1 MKVGVSPSPLSPLPQ
16 GEAWPQAGVRAGP
29 GQTNMLSIELIRRD
43 PDFVKSALESR
54 GEEDPLGEL
63 LTLDTNRRQAIT
75 EADELRARRNQV
87 SRQVGQARGAGQE
100 PPPDVVAEMRQVG
113 DQISRLEQ
121 DAGVL
126 EEQISS
132 ILMRLP
138 NIPLPDVPKGLDEES
153 NVIIR
158 QWGEPAT
165 LDFTPVPHWE
175 LGERLGLIDFER
187 GVKISGSRFYT
198 MFGAGAKLERSL
210 IAWMLDLHT
219 RQHGYT
225 EVMLPA
231 LVKREVMEGAA
242 NLYRDEIIPPD
253 SLPLR
258 YVAQTPCFRTAQ
270 AAAGRDTR
278 GIKRVH
284 QFNKVEMY
292 KFVTPETSE
301 DELETLLADAEDVCQ
316 KLELPYRVLQLCTGD
331 IGFQSAKTYDIEV
344 WSAGC
349 QEWLEVS
356 SCSNCTDFQARRA
369 NIRYRPAQGDRPQLP
384 HTINGSGLALPR
396 VVIAILENYQ
406 QADGTIVI
414 PEVLRPY
421 TGFDTIPAQ

>member
-1 MKVGVSPSPLSPLPQ
+1 M
-16 GEAWPQAGVRAGP
+16 
-29 GQTNMLSIELIRRD
+29 
-43 PDFVKSALESR
+43 KSAMESR
-54 GEEDPLGEL
+54 GEEDPLAEIL
-63 LTLDTNRRQAIT
+63 ALDVTRRQLIT
-75 EADELRARRNQV
+75 EGDELRARRNQV
-87 SRQVGQARGAGQE
+87 SRQVGEARRDGQE
-100 PPPDVVAEMRQVG
+100 PPVDIVAEMRQVG
-113 DQISRLEQ
+113 DRISELEQ
-121 DAGVL
+121 ESKSL
-126 EEQISS
+126 EERIDS

-138 NIPLPDVPKGLDEES
+138 NIPLPDVPKGLTEES
-153 NVIIR
+153 NVVIR

-165 LDFTPVPHWE
+165 LDFTPIPHWD
-175 LGERLGLIDFER
+175 LGERHGIIDFER

-219 RQHGYT
+219 QQHGYT

-231 LVKREVMEGAA
+231 VVKREVMEGAGNLPKFSDFLYHDDSA
-242 NLYRDEIIPPD
+242 DLWMIPTAEVPITNLYRDEIIPPD
-253 SLPLR
+253 TLPLR
-258 YVAQTPCFRTAQ
+258 YVAQTPCFRNEQ

-292 KFVTPETSE
+292 KFVTPETSN
-301 DELETLLADAEDVCQ
+301 DELEALVADAEDVCQ

-344 WSAGC
+344 WAAGS

-356 SCSNCTDFQARRA
+356 SCSTCTDFQARRA
-369 NIRYRPAQGDRPQLP
+369 RIRYRPAQGERPQLP

-406 QADGTIVI
+406 QADGTVVI

-421 TGFDTIPAQ
+421 TGFDTIPPQ

>member
-1 MKVGVSPSPLSPLPQ
+1 
-16 GEAWPQAGVRAGP
+16 
-29 GQTNMLSIELIRRD
+29 MLSIELIRRD
-43 PDFVKSALESR
+43 PEFVKSALESR
-54 GEEDPLGEL
+54 GEEDPLAEIL
-63 LTLDTNRRQAIT
+63 ALDVTRRQLIT
-75 EADELRARRNQV
+75 EGDELRARRNQV
-87 SRQVGQARGAGQE
+87 SRQVGEARRDGQQ
-100 PPPDVVAEMRQVG
+100 PPADIVAKMRQVG
-113 DQISRLEQ
+113 DRISELEQ
-121 DAGVL
+121 ESKSL
-126 EEQISS
+126 EERIDS

-138 NIPLPDVPKGLDEES
+138 NIPLPDVPKGLTEES
-153 NVIIR
+153 NVVIR

-165 LDFTPVPHWE
+165 LDFTPIPHWD
-175 LGERLGLIDFER
+175 LGERHGIIDFER

-219 RQHGYT
+219 QQHGYT

-231 LVKREVMEGAA
+231 VVKREVMEGAGNLPKFSDFLYHDDSA
-242 NLYRDEIIPPD
+242 DLWMIPTAEVPITNLYRDEIIPPD
-253 SLPLR
+253 TLPLR
-258 YVAQTPCFRTAQ
+258 YVAQTPCFRNEQ

-292 KFVTPETSE
+292 KFVTPETSN
-301 DELETLLADAEDVCQ
+301 DELEALVADAEDVCQ

-344 WSAGC
+344 WAAGS

-356 SCSNCTDFQARRA
+356 SCSTCTDFQARRA
-369 NIRYRPAQGDRPQLP
+369 RIRYRPAQGERPQLP

-406 QADGTIVI
+406 QADGTVVI

-421 TGFDTIPAQ
+421 TGFDTIPPQ

>member
-1 MKVGVSPSPLSPLPQ
+1 M
-16 GEAWPQAGVRAGP
+16 
-29 GQTNMLSIELIRRD
+29 
-43 PDFVKSALESR
+43 KSALESR
-54 GEEDPLGEL
+54 GEEDPLAEIL
-63 LTLDTNRRQAIT
+63 ALDVTRRQLIT
-75 EADELRARRNQV
+75 EGDELRARRNQV
-87 SRQVGQARGAGQE
+87 SRQVGEARRDGQE
-100 PPPDVVAEMRQVG
+100 PPADIVAEMRQVG
-113 DQISRLEQ
+113 DRISELEQ
-121 DAGVL
+121 ESKSL
-126 EEQISS
+126 EERIDS

-138 NIPLPDVPKGLDEES
+138 NIPLPDVPKGLTEES
-153 NVIIR
+153 NVVIR

-165 LDFTPVPHWE
+165 LDFTPIPHWD
-175 LGERLGLIDFER
+175 LGERHGIIDFER

-219 RQHGYT
+219 QQHGYT

-231 LVKREVMEGAA
+231 VVKREVMEGAGNLPKFSDFLYHDDSA
-242 NLYRDEIIPPD
+242 DLWMIPTAEVPITNLYRDEIIPPD
-253 SLPLR
+253 TLPLR
-258 YVAQTPCFRTAQ
+258 YVAQTPCFRNEQ

-292 KFVTPETSE
+292 KFVTPETSN
-301 DELETLLADAEDVCQ
+301 DELEALVADAEDVCQ

-344 WSAGC
+344 WAAGS

-356 SCSNCTDFQARRA
+356 SCSTCTDFQARRSR
-369 NIRYRPAQGDRPQLP
+369 IRYRPAQGERPQLP

-406 QADGTIVI
+406 QADGTVVI

-421 TGFDTIPAQ
+421 TGFDTIPPQ

>member
-1 MKVGVSPSPLSPLPQ
+1 
-16 GEAWPQAGVRAGP
+16 
-29 GQTNMLSIELIRRD
+29 
-43 PDFVKSALESR
+43 VKSALESR
-54 GEEDPLGEL
+54 GEEDPLAEI
-63 LTLDTNRRQAIT
+63 LTLDVTRRQLIT
-75 EADELRARRNQV
+75 EGDELRARRNQV
-87 SRQVGQARGAGQE
+87 SRQVGEARCDGQE
-100 PPPDVVAEMRQVG
+100 PPADIVAEMRQVG
-113 DQISRLEQ
+113 DRISELEQ
-121 DAGVL
+121 ESKSL
-126 EEQISS
+126 EERIDS

-138 NIPLPDVPKGLDEES
+138 NIPLPDVPKGLTEES
-153 NVIIR
+153 NVVIR
-158 QWGEPAT
+158 QWGDPAT
-165 LDFTPVPHWE
+165 LDFTPIPHWD
-175 LGERLGLIDFER
+175 LGERHGIIDFER

-210 IAWMLDLHT
+210 IAWMLNLHT
-219 RQHGYT
+219 QQHGYT

-231 LVKREVMEGAA
+231 VVKREVMEGAGNLPKFSDFLYHDDSA
-242 NLYRDEIIPPD
+242 DLWMIPTAEVPITNLYRDEIIPPD
-253 SLPLR
+253 TLPLR
-258 YVAQTPCFRTAQ
+258 YVAQTPCFRNEQ

-292 KFVTPETSE
+292 KFVTPETSN
-301 DELETLLADAEDVCQ
+301 DELEALVADAEDVCQ

-344 WSAGC
+344 WAAGS

-356 SCSNCTDFQARRA
+356 SCSTCTDFQARRA
-369 NIRYRPAQGDRPQLP
+369 RIRYRPAQGGRPQLP

-406 QADGTIVI
+406 QADGTVVI

-421 TGFDTIPAQ
+421 TGFDTIPPQ

>member
-1 MKVGVSPSPLSPLPQ
+1 M
-16 GEAWPQAGVRAGP
+16 
-29 GQTNMLSIELIRRD
+29 
-43 PDFVKSALESR
+43 KSALESR
-54 GEEDPLGEL
+54 GEEDPLAEI
-63 LTLDTNRRQAIT
+63 LTLDVTRRQLIT
-75 EADELRARRNQV
+75 EGDELRARRNQV
-87 SRQVGQARGAGQE
+87 SRQVGEARCDGQE
-100 PPPDVVAEMRQVG
+100 PPADIVAEMRQVG
-113 DQISRLEQ
+113 DRISELEQ
-121 DAGVL
+121 ESKSL
-126 EEQISS
+126 EVRIDS
-132 ILMRLP
+132 IMMRLP
-138 NIPLPDVPKGLDEES
+138 NIPLPDVPKGLTEES
-153 NVIIR
+153 NVVIR

-165 LDFTPVPHWE
+165 LDFTPIPHWD
-175 LGERLGLIDFER
+175 LGERHGIIDFER

-219 RQHGYT
+219 LQHGYT

-231 LVKREVMEGAA
+231 VVKREVMEGAGNLPKFSDFLYHDDSA
-242 NLYRDEIIPPD
+242 DLWMIPTAEVPITNLYRDEIIPPD
-253 SLPLR
+253 TLPLR
-258 YVAQTPCFRTAQ
+258 YVAQTPCFRNEQ

-292 KFVTPETSE
+292 KFVTPETSN
-301 DELETLLADAEDVCQ
+301 DELEALVADAEDVCQ

-344 WSAGC
+344 WAAGS

-356 SCSNCTDFQARRA
+356 SCSTCTDFQARRA
-369 NIRYRPAQGDRPQLP
+369 RIRYRPAQGERPQLP

-406 QADGTIVI
+406 QADGTVVI

-421 TGFDTIPAQ
+421 TGFDTIPPQ

>member
-1 MKVGVSPSPLSPLPQ
+1 
-16 GEAWPQAGVRAGP
+16 
-29 GQTNMLSIELIRRD
+29 MLSIELIRRD
-43 PDFVKSALESR
+43 PEFVKSALESR
-54 GEEDPLGEL
+54 GEEDPLAEIL
-63 LTLDTNRRQAIT
+63 ALDVTRRQLIT
-75 EADELRARRNQV
+75 EGDELRSRRNQV
-87 SRQVGQARGAGQE
+87 SRQVGEARRDGQE
-100 PPPDVVAEMRQVG
+100 PPADIVAKMRQVG
-113 DQISRLEQ
+113 DRISELEQ
-121 DAGVL
+121 ESKSL
-126 EEQISS
+126 EERIDS

-138 NIPLPDVPKGLDEES
+138 NIPLPDVPKGLTEES
-153 NVIIR
+153 NVVIR

-165 LDFTPVPHWE
+165 LDFTPIPHWD
-175 LGERLGLIDFER
+175 LGERHGIIDFER

-219 RQHGYT
+219 QQHGYT

-231 LVKREVMEGAA
+231 VVKREVMEGAGNLPKFSDFLYHDDSA
-242 NLYRDEIIPPD
+242 DLWMIPTAEVPITNLYRDEIIPPD
-253 SLPLR
+253 TLPLR
-258 YVAQTPCFRTAQ
+258 YVAQTPCFRNEQ

-292 KFVTPETSE
+292 KFVTPETSN
-301 DELETLLADAEDVCQ
+301 DELEALVADAEDVCQ

-344 WSAGC
+344 WAAGS

-356 SCSNCTDFQARRA
+356 SCSTCTDFQARRA
-369 NIRYRPAQGDRPQLP
+369 RIRYRPAQGERPQLP

-406 QADGTIVI
+406 QADGTVVI

-421 TGFDTIPAQ
+421 TGFDTIPPQ

>member
-1 MKVGVSPSPLSPLPQ
+1 M
-16 GEAWPQAGVRAGP
+16 
-29 GQTNMLSIELIRRD
+29 N
-43 PDFVKSALESR
+43 SALESR
-54 GEEDPLGEL
+54 GEEDPLAEI
-63 LTLDTNRRQAIT
+63 LTLDVTRRQLIT
-75 EADELRARRNQV
+75 EGDELRARRNQV
-87 SRQVGQARGAGQE
+87 SRQVGEARRDGQE
-100 PPPDVVAEMRQVG
+100 PPADIVAEMRQVG
-113 DQISRLEQ
+113 DRISELEQ
-121 DAGVL
+121 ESKSL
-126 EEQISS
+126 EERIDS

-138 NIPLPDVPKGLDEES
+138 NIPLPDVPKGLTEES
-153 NVIIR
+153 NVVIR

-165 LDFTPVPHWE
+165 LDFTPIPHWD
-175 LGERLGLIDFER
+175 LGERHGIIDFER

-210 IAWMLDLHT
+210 IAWMLNLHT
-219 RQHGYT
+219 QQHGYT

-231 LVKREVMEGAA
+231 VVKREVMEGAGNLPKFSDFLYHDDSA
-242 NLYRDEIIPPD
+242 DLWMIPTAEVPITNLYRDEIIPPD
-253 SLPLR
+253 TLPLR
-258 YVAQTPCFRTAQ
+258 YVAQTPCFRNEQ

-292 KFVTPETSE
+292 KFVTPETSN
-301 DELETLLADAEDVCQ
+301 DELEALVADAEDVCQ

-344 WSAGC
+344 WAAGS

-356 SCSNCTDFQARRA
+356 SCSTCTDFQARRA
-369 NIRYRPAQGDRPQLP
+369 RIRYRPAQGERPQLP

-406 QADGTIVI
+406 QADGTVVI

-421 TGFDTIPAQ
+421 TGFDTIPPQ

>member
-1 MKVGVSPSPLSPLPQ
+1 M
-16 GEAWPQAGVRAGP
+16 
-29 GQTNMLSIELIRRD
+29 
-43 PDFVKSALESR
+43 KSALESR
-54 GEEDPLGEL
+54 GEEDPLAEIL
-63 LTLDTNRRQAIT
+63 ALDVTRRQLIT
-75 EADELRARRNQV
+75 EGDELRARRNQV
-87 SRQVGQARGAGQE
+87 SRQVGEARRDGQE
-100 PPPDVVAEMRQVG
+100 PPADIVAKMRQVG
-113 DQISRLEQ
+113 DRISELEQ
-121 DAGVL
+121 ESKSL
-126 EEQISS
+126 EERIDS

-138 NIPLPDVPKGLDEES
+138 NIPLPDVPKGLTEES
-153 NVIIR
+153 NVVIR

-165 LDFTPVPHWE
+165 LDFTPIPHWD
-175 LGERLGLIDFER
+175 LGERHGIIDFER

-219 RQHGYT
+219 QQHGYT

-231 LVKREVMEGAA
+231 VVKREVMEGAGNLPKFSDFLYHDDSA
-242 NLYRDEIIPPD
+242 DLWMIPTAEVPITNLYRDEIIPPD
-253 SLPLR
+253 TLPLR
-258 YVAQTPCFRTAQ
+258 YVAQTPCFRNEQ

-292 KFVTPETSE
+292 KFVTPETSN
-301 DELETLLADAEDVCQ
+301 DELEALVADAEDVCQ

-344 WSAGC
+344 WAAGS

-356 SCSNCTDFQARRA
+356 SCSTCTDFQARRA
-369 NIRYRPAQGDRPQLP
+369 RIRYRPAQGERPQLP

-406 QADGTIVI
+406 QADGTVVI

-421 TGFDTIPAQ
+421 TGFDTIPPQ

>member
-1 MKVGVSPSPLSPLPQ
+1 M
-16 GEAWPQAGVRAGP
+16 
-29 GQTNMLSIELIRRD
+29 
-43 PDFVKSALESR
+43 KSALESR
-54 GEEDPLGEL
+54 GEEDPLAEI
-63 LTLDTNRRQAIT
+63 LTLDVTRRQLIT
-75 EADELRARRNQV
+75 EGDELRARRNQV
-87 SRQVGQARGAGQE
+87 SRQVGEARRDGQE
-100 PPPDVVAEMRQVG
+100 PPADIVAEMRQVG
-113 DQISRLEQ
+113 DRISELEQ
-121 DAGVL
+121 ESKSL
-126 EEQISS
+126 EERIDS

-138 NIPLPDVPKGLDEES
+138 NIPLPDVPKGLTEES
-153 NVIIR
+153 NVVIR

-165 LDFTPVPHWE
+165 LDFTPIPHWD
-175 LGERLGLIDFER
+175 LGERHGIIDFER

-219 RQHGYT
+219 QQHGYT

-231 LVKREVMEGAA
+231 VVKREVMEGAGNLPKFSDFLYHDDSA
-242 NLYRDEIIPPD
+242 DLWMIPTAEVPITNLYRDEIIPPD
-253 SLPLR
+253 TLPLR
-258 YVAQTPCFRTAQ
+258 YVAQTPCFRNEQ

-292 KFVTPETSE
+292 KFVTPETSN
-301 DELETLLADAEDVCQ
+301 DELEALVGDAEDVCQ

-344 WSAGC
+344 WAAGS

-356 SCSNCTDFQARRA
+356 SCSTCTDFQARRA
-369 NIRYRPAQGDRPQLP
+369 RIRYRPAQGERPQLP

-406 QADGTIVI
+406 QADGTVVI

-421 TGFDTIPAQ
+421 TGFDTIPPQ

>member
-1 MKVGVSPSPLSPLPQ
+1 
-16 GEAWPQAGVRAGP
+16 
-29 GQTNMLSIELIRRD
+29 MLSIELIRRD
-43 PDFVKSALESR
+43 PEFVKSALESR
-54 GEEDPLGEL
+54 GEEDPLAEIL
-63 LTLDTNRRQAIT
+63 ALDVTRRQLIT
-75 EADELRARRNQV
+75 EGDELRARRNQV
-87 SRQVGQARGAGQE
+87 SRQVGEARRDGQE
-100 PPPDVVAEMRQVG
+100 PPADIVAEMRQVG
-113 DQISRLEQ
+113 DRISELEQ
-121 DAGVL
+121 ESKSL
-126 EEQISS
+126 EERIDS

-138 NIPLPDVPKGLDEES
+138 NIPLPDVPKGLTEES
-153 NVIIR
+153 NVVIR
-158 QWGEPAT
+158 QWGEPVT
-165 LDFTPVPHWE
+165 LDFTPIPHWD
-175 LGERLGLIDFER
+175 LGERHGIIDFER

-219 RQHGYT
+219 QQHGYT

-231 LVKREVMEGAA
+231 VVKREVMEGAGNLPKFSDFLYHDDSA
-242 NLYRDEIIPPD
+242 DLWMIPTAEVPITNLYRDEIIPPD
-253 SLPLR
+253 TLPLR
-258 YVAQTPCFRTAQ
+258 YVAQTPCFRNEQ

-292 KFVTPETSE
+292 KFVTPETSN
-301 DELETLLADAEDVCQ
+301 DELEALVADAEDVCQ

-344 WSAGC
+344 WAAGS

-356 SCSNCTDFQARRA
+356 SCSTCTDFQARRA
-369 NIRYRPAQGDRPQLP
+369 RIRYRPAQGERPQLP

-406 QADGTIVI
+406 QADGTVVI

-421 TGFDTIPAQ
+421 TGFDTIPPQ

>member
-1 MKVGVSPSPLSPLPQ
+1 M
-16 GEAWPQAGVRAGP
+16 
-29 GQTNMLSIELIRRD
+29 
-43 PDFVKSALESR
+43 KSALESR
-54 GEEDPLGEL
+54 GEEDPLAEIL
-63 LTLDTNRRQAIT
+63 ALDVTRRQLIT
-75 EADELRARRNQV
+75 EGDELRARRNQV
-87 SRQVGQARGAGQE
+87 SRQVGEARRDGQQ
-100 PPPDVVAEMRQVG
+100 PPADIVAKMRQVG
-113 DQISRLEQ
+113 DRISELEQ
-121 DAGVL
+121 ESKSL
-126 EEQISS
+126 EERIDS

-138 NIPLPDVPKGLDEES
+138 NIPLPDVPKGLTEES
-153 NVIIR
+153 NVVIR

-165 LDFTPVPHWE
+165 LDFTPIPHWD
-175 LGERLGLIDFER
+175 LGERHGIIDFER

-219 RQHGYT
+219 QQHGYT

-231 LVKREVMEGAA
+231 VVKREVMEGAGNLPKFSDFLYHDDSA
-242 NLYRDEIIPPD
+242 DLWMIPTAEVPITNLYRDEIIPPD
-253 SLPLR
+253 TLPLR
-258 YVAQTPCFRTAQ
+258 YVAQTPCFRNEQ

-292 KFVTPETSE
+292 KFVTPETSN
-301 DELETLLADAEDVCQ
+301 DELEALVTDAEDVCQ

-344 WSAGC
+344 WAAGS

-356 SCSNCTDFQARRA
+356 SCSTCTDFQARRA
-369 NIRYRPAQGDRPQLP
+369 RIRYRPAQGERPQLP

-406 QADGTIVI
+406 QADGTVVI

-421 TGFDTIPAQ
+421 TGFDTIPPQ

>member
-1 MKVGVSPSPLSPLPQ
+1 M
-16 GEAWPQAGVRAGP
+16 
-29 GQTNMLSIELIRRD
+29 
-43 PDFVKSALESR
+43 KSALESR
-54 GEEDPLGEL
+54 GEEDPLAEI
-63 LTLDTNRRQAIT
+63 LTLDVTRRQLIT
-75 EADELRARRNQV
+75 EGDELRARRNQV
-87 SRQVGQARGAGQE
+87 SRQVGEARRDGQQ
-100 PPPDVVAEMRQVG
+100 PPADIVAKMRQVG
-113 DQISRLEQ
+113 DRISELEQ
-121 DAGVL
+121 ESKSL
-126 EEQISS
+126 EERIDS

-138 NIPLPDVPKGLDEES
+138 NIPLPDVPKGLTEES
-153 NVIIR
+153 NVVIR

-165 LDFTPVPHWE
+165 LDFTPIPHWD
-175 LGERLGLIDFER
+175 LGERHGIIDFER

-219 RQHGYT
+219 QQHGYT

-231 LVKREVMEGAA
+231 VVKREVMEGAGNLPKFSDFLYHDDSA
-242 NLYRDEIIPPD
+242 DLWMIPTAEVPITNLYRDEIIPPD
-253 SLPLR
+253 TLPLR
-258 YVAQTPCFRTAQ
+258 YVAQTPCFRNEQ

-292 KFVTPETSE
+292 KFVTPETSN
-301 DELETLLADAEDVCQ
+301 DELEALVADAEDVCQ

-344 WSAGC
+344 WAAGS

-356 SCSNCTDFQARRA
+356 SCSTCTDFQARRA
-369 NIRYRPAQGDRPQLP
+369 RIRYRPAQGERPQLP

-406 QADGTIVI
+406 QADGTVVI

-421 TGFDTIPAQ
+421 TGFDTIPPQ

>member
-1 MKVGVSPSPLSPLPQ
+1 
-16 GEAWPQAGVRAGP
+16 
-29 GQTNMLSIELIRRD
+29 MLSIELIRRD
-43 PDFVKSALESR
+43 PEFVKSALESR
-54 GEEDPLGEL
+54 GEEDPLAEIL
-63 LTLDTNRRQAIT
+63 ALDVTRRQLIT
-75 EADELRARRNQV
+75 EGDELRARRNQV
-87 SRQVGQARGAGQE
+87 SRQVGEARRDGQE
-100 PPPDVVAEMRQVG
+100 PPADIVAEMRQVG
-113 DQISRLEQ
+113 DRISELEQ
-121 DAGVL
+121 ESKSL
-126 EEQISS
+126 EERIDS

-138 NIPLPDVPKGLDEES
+138 NIPLPDVPKGLTEES
-153 NVIIR
+153 NVVMR

-165 LDFTPVPHWE
+165 LDFPPIPHWD
-175 LGERLGLIDFER
+175 LGERHGIIDFER

-219 RQHGYT
+219 QQHGYT

-231 LVKREVMEGAA
+231 VVKREVMEGAGNLPKFSDFLYHDDSA
-242 NLYRDEIIPPD
+242 DLWMIPTAEVPITNLYRDEIIPPD
-253 SLPLR
+253 TLPLR
-258 YVAQTPCFRTAQ
+258 YVAQTPCFRNEQ

-292 KFVTPETSE
+292 KFVTPETSN
-301 DELETLLADAEDVCQ
+301 DELEALVADAEDVCQ

-344 WSAGC
+344 WAAGS

-356 SCSNCTDFQARRA
+356 SCSTCTDFQARRA
-369 NIRYRPAQGDRPQLP
+369 RIRYRPAQGERPQLP

-406 QADGTIVI
+406 QADGTGVI

-421 TGFDTIPAQ
+421 TGFDTIPPQ

>member
-1 MKVGVSPSPLSPLPQ
+1 
-16 GEAWPQAGVRAGP
+16 
-29 GQTNMLSIELIRRD
+29 MLSIELIRRD

-75 EADELRARRNQV
+75 EADDLRARRNQV

-126 EEQISS
+126 EEQIST

-165 LDFTPVPHWE
+165 LDFTPAPHWE

-225 EVMLPA
+225 EVMVPA
-231 LVKREVMEGAA
+231 VVKREVMEGAGNLPKFSNFLYHDEEA
-242 NLYRDEIIPPD
+242 DLWMIPTAEVPITNLYRDEIIPPD

-258 YVAQTPCFRTAQ
+258 YVAQTPCFRNER

-301 DELETLLADAEDVCQ
+301 DELEALLADAEDVCQ

-344 WSAGC
+344 WAAGC

-369 NIRYRPAQGDRPQLP
+369 NIRYRPGQGDRPQLP

-406 QADGTIVI
+406 QADGTVVI

-421 TGFDTIPAQ
+421 TGFDTIPPQ

>member
-1 MKVGVSPSPLSPLPQ
+1 M
-16 GEAWPQAGVRAGP
+16 
-29 GQTNMLSIELIRRD
+29 
-43 PDFVKSALESR
+43 KSALESR
-54 GEEDPLGEL
+54 GEEDPLAEI
-63 LTLDTNRRQAIT
+63 LTLDVTRRQLIT
-75 EADELRARRNQV
+75 EGDELRARRNQV
-87 SRQVGQARGAGQE
+87 SRQVGEARRDGQE
-100 PPPDVVAEMRQVG
+100 PPADIVAEMRQVG
-113 DQISRLEQ
+113 DRISELEQ
-121 DAGVL
+121 ESKSL
-126 EEQISS
+126 EERIDS

-138 NIPLPDVPKGLDEES
+138 NIPLPDVPKGLTEES
-153 NVIIR
+153 NVVIR

-165 LDFTPVPHWE
+165 LDFTPIPHWD
-175 LGERLGLIDFER
+175 LGERHGIIDFER

-219 RQHGYT
+219 QQHGYT

-231 LVKREVMEGAA
+231 VVKREVMEGAGNLPKFSDFLYHDDSA
-242 NLYRDEIIPPD
+242 DLWMIPTAEVPITNLYRDEIIPPD
-253 SLPLR
+253 TLPLR
-258 YVAQTPCFRTAQ
+258 YVAQTPCFRNEQT
-270 AAAGRDTR
+270 AAGRDTR

-292 KFVTPETSE
+292 KFVTPETSN
-301 DELETLLADAEDVCQ
+301 DELEALVADAEDVCQ

-344 WSAGC
+344 WAAGS

-356 SCSNCTDFQARRA
+356 SCSTCTDFQARRA
-369 NIRYRPAQGDRPQLP
+369 RIRYRPAQGERPQLP

-406 QADGTIVI
+406 QADGTVVI

-421 TGFDTIPAQ
+421 TGFDTIPPQ

>member
-1 MKVGVSPSPLSPLPQ
+1 M
-16 GEAWPQAGVRAGP
+16 
-29 GQTNMLSIELIRRD
+29 
-43 PDFVKSALESR
+43 KSALESR
-54 GEEDPLGEL
+54 GEEDPLDEIL
-63 LTLDTNRRQAIT
+63 ALDVTRRQLIT
-75 EADELRARRNQV
+75 KGDELRARRNQV
-87 SRQVGQARGAGQE
+87 SRQVGEARRDGQE
-100 PPPDVVAEMRQVG
+100 PPVDIVAEMRQVG
-113 DQISRLEQ
+113 DRISELEQ
-121 DAGVL
+121 ESKSL
-126 EEQISS
+126 EERIDS

-138 NIPLPDVPKGLDEES
+138 NIPLPDVPKGLTEES
-153 NVIIR
+153 NVVIR

-165 LDFTPVPHWE
+165 LDFPPIPHWD
-175 LGERLGLIDFER
+175 LGERHGIIDFER

-219 RQHGYT
+219 QQHGYT

-231 LVKREVMEGAA
+231 VVKREVMEGAGNLPKFSDFLYHDDSA
-242 NLYRDEIIPPD
+242 DLWMIPTAEVPITNLYRDEIIPPD
-253 SLPLR
+253 TLPLR
-258 YVAQTPCFRTAQ
+258 YVAQTPCFRNEQ

-292 KFVTPETSE
+292 KFVTPETSS
-301 DELETLLADAEDVCQ
+301 DELEALVADAEDVCQ

-344 WSAGC
+344 WAAGS

-356 SCSNCTDFQARRA
+356 SCSTCTDFQARRA
-369 NIRYRPAQGDRPQLP
+369 RIRYRPAQGERPQLP

-406 QADGTIVI
+406 QADGTVVI

-421 TGFDTIPAQ
+421 TGFDTIPLQ

>member
-1 MKVGVSPSPLSPLPQ
+1 M
-16 GEAWPQAGVRAGP
+16 
-29 GQTNMLSIELIRRD
+29 
-43 PDFVKSALESR
+43 KSALESR
-54 GEEDPLGEL
+54 GEEDPLAEIL
-63 LTLDTNRRQAIT
+63 ALDVTRRQLIT
-75 EADELRARRNQV
+75 EGDELRARRNQV
-87 SRQVGQARGAGQE
+87 SRQVGEARRDGQE
-100 PPPDVVAEMRQVG
+100 PPVDIVAEMRQVG
-113 DQISRLEQ
+113 DRISELEQ
-121 DAGVL
+121 ESKSL
-126 EEQISS
+126 EERIDS

-138 NIPLPDVPKGLDEES
+138 NIPLPDVPKGLTEES
-153 NVIIR
+153 NVVIR

-165 LDFTPVPHWE
+165 LDFTPIPHWD
-175 LGERLGLIDFER
+175 LGERHGIIDFER

-219 RQHGYT
+219 QQHGYT

-231 LVKREVMEGAA
+231 VVKREVMEGAGNLPKFSDFLYHDDSA
-242 NLYRDEIIPPD
+242 DLWMIPTAEVPITNLYRDEIIPPD
-253 SLPLR
+253 TLPLR
-258 YVAQTPCFRTAQ
+258 YVAQTPCFRNEQ

-292 KFVTPETSE
+292 KFVTPETSN
-301 DELETLLADAEDVCQ
+301 DELEALVADAEDVCQ

-344 WSAGC
+344 WAAGS

-356 SCSNCTDFQARRA
+356 SCSTCTDFQARRA
-369 NIRYRPAQGDRPQLP
+369 RIRYRPAQGERPQLP

-406 QADGTIVI
+406 QADGTVVI

-421 TGFDTIPAQ
+421 TGFDTIPPQ

>member
-1 MKVGVSPSPLSPLPQ
+1 M
-16 GEAWPQAGVRAGP
+16 
-29 GQTNMLSIELIRRD
+29 
-43 PDFVKSALESR
+43 KSALESR
-54 GEEDPLGEL
+54 GEEDPLAEIL
-63 LTLDTNRRQAIT
+63 ALDVTRRQLIT
-75 EADELRARRNQV
+75 EGDELRARRNQV
-87 SRQVGQARGAGQE
+87 SRQVGEARRDGQE
-100 PPPDVVAEMRQVG
+100 PPPDIVAEMRQVG
-113 DQISRLEQ
+113 DRISELEQ
-121 DAGVL
+121 ESKSL
-126 EEQISS
+126 EERIDS

-138 NIPLPDVPKGLDEES
+138 NIPLPDVPKGLTEES
-153 NVIIR
+153 NVVIR

-165 LDFTPVPHWE
+165 LDFTPIPHWD
-175 LGERLGLIDFER
+175 LGERHGIIDFER

-219 RQHGYT
+219 QQHGYT

-231 LVKREVMEGAA
+231 VVKREVMEGAGNLPKFSDFLYHDDSA
-242 NLYRDEIIPPD
+242 DLWMIPTAEVPITNLYRDEIIPPD
-253 SLPLR
+253 TLPLR
-258 YVAQTPCFRTAQ
+258 YVAQTPCFRNEQ

-292 KFVTPETSE
+292 KFVTPETSN
-301 DELETLLADAEDVCQ
+301 DELEALVTDAEDVCQ

-331 IGFQSAKTYDIEV
+331 IGFQAAKTYDIEV
-344 WSAGC
+344 WAAGS

-356 SCSNCTDFQARRA
+356 SCSTCTDFQARRA
-369 NIRYRPAQGDRPQLP
+369 RIRYRPAQGERPQLP

-406 QADGTIVI
+406 QADGTVVI

-421 TGFDTIPAQ
+421 MGFDTIPPQ

>member
-1 MKVGVSPSPLSPLPQ
+1 
-16 GEAWPQAGVRAGP
+16 
-29 GQTNMLSIELIRRD
+29 MLSIELIRRD
-43 PDFVKSALESR
+43 PEFVKSALESR
-54 GEEDPLGEL
+54 GEEDPLAEIL
-63 LTLDTNRRQAIT
+63 ALDVTRRQLIT
-75 EADELRARRNQV
+75 EGDELRARRNQV
-87 SRQVGQARGAGQE
+87 SRQVGEARRDGQE
-100 PPPDVVAEMRQVG
+100 PPADIVAKMRQVG
-113 DQISRLEQ
+113 DRISELEQ
-121 DAGVL
+121 ESKSL
-126 EEQISS
+126 EERIDS

-138 NIPLPDVPKGLDEES
+138 NIPLPDVPKGLTEES
-153 NVIIR
+153 NVVIR

-165 LDFTPVPHWE
+165 LDFTPIPHWD
-175 LGERLGLIDFER
+175 LGERHGIIDFER

-219 RQHGYT
+219 QQHGYT

-231 LVKREVMEGAA
+231 VVKREVMEGAGNLPKFSDFLYHDDSA
-242 NLYRDEIIPPD
+242 DLWMIPTAEVPITNLYRDEIIPPD
-253 SLPLR
+253 TLPLR
-258 YVAQTPCFRTAQ
+258 YVAQTPCFRNEQ

-292 KFVTPETSE
+292 KFVTPETSN
-301 DELETLLADAEDVCQ
+301 DELEALVADAEDVCQ

-344 WSAGC
+344 WAAGS

-356 SCSNCTDFQARRA
+356 SCSTCTDFQARRA
-369 NIRYRPAQGDRPQLP
+369 RIRYRPAQGERPQLP

-406 QADGTIVI
+406 QADGTVVI

-421 TGFDTIPAQ
+421 TGFDTIPPQ

>member
-1 MKVGVSPSPLSPLPQ
+1 MK
-16 GEAWPQAGVRAGP
+16 
-29 GQTNMLSIELIRRD
+29 N
-43 PDFVKSALESR
+43 ALESR
-54 GEEDPLGEL
+54 GEEDPLAKIL
-63 LTLDTNRRQAIT
+63 ALDVTRRQLIT
-75 EADELRARRNQV
+75 EGDELRARRNQV
-87 SRQVGQARGAGQE
+87 SRQVGEARRDGQE
-100 PPPDVVAEMRQVG
+100 PPADIVAEMRQVG
-113 DQISRLEQ
+113 DRISELEQ
-121 DAGVL
+121 ESKSL
-126 EEQISS
+126 EERIDS

-138 NIPLPDVPKGLDEES
+138 NIPLPDVPKGLTEES
-153 NVIIR
+153 NVVIR

-165 LDFTPVPHWE
+165 LDFTPIPHWD
-175 LGERLGLIDFER
+175 LGERHGIIDFER

-219 RQHGYT
+219 QQHGYT

-231 LVKREVMEGAA
+231 VVKREVMEGAGNLPKFSDFLYHDDSA
-242 NLYRDEIIPPD
+242 DLWMIPTAEVPITNLYRDEIIPPD
-253 SLPLR
+253 TLPLR
-258 YVAQTPCFRTAQ
+258 YVAQTPCFRNEQ

-292 KFVTPETSE
+292 KFVTPETSN
-301 DELETLLADAEDVCQ
+301 DELEALVADAEDVCQ

-344 WSAGC
+344 WAAGS

-356 SCSNCTDFQARRA
+356 SCSTCTDFQARRA
-369 NIRYRPAQGDRPQLP
+369 RIRYRPAQGERPQLP

-406 QADGTIVI
+406 QADGTVVI

-421 TGFDTIPAQ
+421 TGFDTIPPQ